1 MLSRLQN
8 RLKLLTGG
16 SKDLTARQQTLRG
29 AIEWGY
35 DLLDEGEKQLF
46 RRLAVF
52 QGGRTLEAI
61 EAVCNAR
68 GDLQVDVLDGVESLV
83 SNNLLKQEEGMS
95 GEPRFMML
103 ETIHE
108 YAREKLEDGEKSEEL
123 RRKHADYFLA
133 LAENAHDRFGEAEQP
148 EWLDQLEVDHDNL
161 RAAMTWA
168 QQTGQVEIGLRLVWA
183 VRQLWYI

>member
-29 AIEWGY
+29 AIEWSY

-46 RRLAVF
+46 RRLAIF

-61 EAVCNAR
+61 EAVCNAD
-68 GDLQVDVLDGVESLV
+68 GDLQLDVLDGVESLV
-83 SNNLLKQEEGMS
+83 SNNLLKQEEGLG
-95 GEPRFMML
+95 GEPRFVML

-108 YAREKLEDGEKSEEL
+108 YAREKLEESGQSSEL
-123 RRKHADYFLA
+123 RLKHANYFLA
-133 LAENAHDRFGEAEQP
+133 LAENA
-148 EWLDQLEVDHDNL
+148 
-161 RAAMTWA
+161 
-168 QQTGQVEIGLRLVWA
+168 
-183 VRQLWYI
+183 